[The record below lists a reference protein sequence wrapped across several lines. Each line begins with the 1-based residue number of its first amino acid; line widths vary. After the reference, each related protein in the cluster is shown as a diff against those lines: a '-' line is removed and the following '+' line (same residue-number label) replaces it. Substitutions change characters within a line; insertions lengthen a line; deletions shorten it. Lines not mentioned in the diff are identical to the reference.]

1 MARGALLIFICSQL
15 YAQPQVCNN
24 VQWLTGNPDLVQ
36 CQLGQWAFSFILSI
50 SNVMGKNPEKKNSAT
65 PPPSVAA
72 KEWKTT
78 THDAGRLAALKQLP
92 LTKPNPML
100 GSILRFP
107 SLTVSYCTLA
117 NKHVTTDARA
127 YHCLRHDLS
136 SFLR

>member
-1 MARGALLIFICSQL
+1 MMLKDSLERFHFTGTCDAVAQKGRGDK
-15 YAQPQVCNN
+15 VH
-24 VQWLTGNPDLVQ
+24 
-36 CQLGQWAFSFILSI
+36 
-50 SNVMGKNPEKKNSAT
+50 T

-78 THDAGRLAALKQLP
+78 TYDAGRLAALKQLP

-117 NKHVTTDARA
+117 NKHVTTDALA

-136 SFLR
+136 TFLRFIDSLVL